1 MENPKAAATIFA
13 RGEVGKADDPALGEQ
28 AQGASSRR

>member
-1 MENPKAAATIFA
+1 MENPKAAAIFA